1 MSLLAIILTLMRAQI
16 NMLPVSH
23 VSMSACKKKKH
34 NLEPRE
40 EAHLH
45 FRARLSN
52 LCRPLLICSLL
63 PRPSALNGN
72 KPKLRESKRP
82 RIRLYKQFK
91 RDISKGIYTN
101 IINISQFPTLPLSCL
116 AKSSFRAKWSFSLI
130 GLANWLWLFA
140 KKLLYLDANR
150 SHTCTLTHTYMPLR
164 EKNNISIKAFSGA
177 CTNKIC
183 PFDQSSEYDE
193 YIQWICQLGAFWLSN
208 KLLAKL
214 KKSHNILKLHLL
226 HGKKRVFILLYEDLK
241 QEHFK
246 GPTGPILATSAE
258 QI

>member
-1 MSLLAIILTLMRAQI
+1 MALWRKMSLLAIILTLMRAQI

-150 SHTCTLTHTYMPLR
+150 SHTRTHMHTHTY
-164 EKNNISIKAFSGA
+164 IYAF
-177 CTNKIC
+177 KR
-183 PFDQSSEYDE
+183 
-193 YIQWICQLGAFWLSN
+193 
-208 KLLAKL
+208 
-214 KKSHNILKLHLL
+214 KKQHLH
-226 HGKKRVFILLYEDLK
+226 
-241 QEHFK
+241 
-246 GPTGPILATSAE
+246 
-258 QI
+258 

>member
-1 MSLLAIILTLMRAQI
+1 MEKNVFIGHHSDANACSNKHVARVPCF
-16 NMLPVSH
+16 N
-23 VSMSACKKKKH
+23 VSMQKKKKH

-140 KKLLYLDANR
+140 KKTAILGCQPLT
-150 SHTCTLTHTYMPLR
+150 HMHTHTY
-164 EKNNISIKAFSGA
+164 IYAF
-177 CTNKIC
+177 KR
-183 PFDQSSEYDE
+183 
-193 YIQWICQLGAFWLSN
+193 
-208 KLLAKL
+208 
-214 KKSHNILKLHLL
+214 KKQHLH
-226 HGKKRVFILLYEDLK
+226 
-241 QEHFK
+241 
-246 GPTGPILATSAE
+246 
-258 QI
+258 

>member
-1 MSLLAIILTLMRAQI
+1 MEKNILLAIILTLMRAQI
-16 NMLPVSH
+16 NMLPVSR
-23 VSMSACKKKKH
+23 VSMSACKKKR

-116 AKSSFRAKWSFSLI
+116 AKSSFGAKWSFSLI

-150 SHTCTLTHTYMPLR
+150 PPPTRTRTHTHTYIYPFKRKKTTSPLR
-164 EKNNISIKAFSGA
+164 LSVEHVQIKSAHLITLQSMTSIFNEFVS
-177 CTNKIC
+177 
-183 PFDQSSEYDE
+183 
-193 YIQWICQLGAFWLSN
+193 
-208 KLLAKL
+208 
-214 KKSHNILKLHLL
+214 
-226 HGKKRVFILLYEDLK
+226 
-241 QEHFK
+241 
-246 GPTGPILATSAE
+246 
-258 QI
+258 

>member
-1 MSLLAIILTLMRAQI
+1 MEKNVFIGHHSDANACSNKHVAR
-16 NMLPVSH
+16 VSCFN
-23 VSMSACKKKKH
+23 VSMQKKKNH

-140 KKLLYLDANR
+140 KKLLYLDANHSYTR
-150 SHTCTLTHTYMPLR
+150 THMHTHTY
-164 EKNNISIKAFSGA
+164 IYAF
-177 CTNKIC
+177 KR
-183 PFDQSSEYDE
+183 
-193 YIQWICQLGAFWLSN
+193 
-208 KLLAKL
+208 
-214 KKSHNILKLHLL
+214 KKQHLH
-226 HGKKRVFILLYEDLK
+226 
-241 QEHFK
+241 
-246 GPTGPILATSAE
+246 
-258 QI
+258 

>member
-1 MSLLAIILTLMRAQI
+1 MFQCQHA
-16 NMLPVSH
+16 
-23 VSMSACKKKKH
+23 KKKKH

-150 SHTCTLTHTYMPLR
+150 SHTCTLTLTYMPLR

-214 KKSHNILKLHLL
+214 KK
-226 HGKKRVFILLYEDLK
+226 VTTY
-241 QEHFK
+241 
-246 GPTGPILATSAE
+246 
-258 QI
+258 